1 MNIVVGAPREVA
13 GELKIT
19 GTDLRPF
26 FNRLFVNLGPFC
38 TWDRG
43 GWNGAKTVYTVTGTV
58 GLGIEGD
65 PLFVVTLAM
74 PRDGTFTMHV
84 GITDRTSGDSRHF
97 RPLAKTFPLLR
108 AFS

>member
-1 MNIVVGAPREVA
+1 VALAASGPVNIVVGAPREVA

-84 GITDRTSGDSRHF
+84 GITESGFNWDYWDF
-97 RPLAKTFPLLR
+97 WGVVQ
-108 AFS
+108 